1 MARPCRPG
9 AGLGHTAGHPAVKV
23 LPSASPL
30 SDAAGRRSRRWL
42 GACLAVVLVG
52 SLVASLIQSSWGRV
66 QVTGLRIPA
75 HNGQW
80 IAADLLR
87 PRSATAE
94 RPAPL
99 VIVVPGFQR
108 SKETL
113 SHLSLEL
120 ARRGMVVLAL
130 DPYAQ
135 GNSSSS
141 LQPRS
146 ASTEGYGLFAVVE
159 LVADT
164 GLLDYVDKTRIGA
177 TGHSAGG
184 NAAILAAAHFG
195 RRAVAERRPSRLN
208 AVFVSGYALS
218 FTDRVL
224 RDVRSNAGASYALH
238 DEGAYRNELKHGD
251 MRRAPEAL
259 RFVNT
264 ALGGGFAP
272 VATVE
277 MGRAYG
283 DAALR
288 GLRIFHNEPLI
299 HPLQP
304 YSREATANQIAFFQK
319 AFECGQCLP
328 ATDQVW
334 MWKELCTA
342 LSLLAA
348 LTALVPAARL
358 LLDGVPWFR
367 GLVHPVPAKA
377 PRPRGRARVVFWTLL
392 GAGAVVACLSYIPM
406 TELSQRLFPEATSR
420 TQTWFFP
427 QRMNNAVML
436 WALLNGAVGFLL
448 FWLGR
453 RLTGA
458 AGPVEGARTS
468 VGELGRTAAL
478 AFVLFAG
485 FFGLL
490 FAVHYFLHVD
500 YRFVFLGARA
510 FQPELFGLLLMYA
523 PAFLP
528 FFLANSLRANCA
540 MRHEG
545 VPEWRSRLLAAVAN
559 ALGLFLILFVQYAW
573 FAAHGTVYWTD
584 GWLYINLL
592 FAVVPIMAVLP
603 VFHRCFFELTGR
615 IYLGPLTMCPLFIMI
630 LVSNT
635 VCYVPF

>member
-1 MARPCRPG
+1 MNSPTSTP
-9 AGLGHTAGHPAVKV
+9 
-23 LPSASPL
+23 PSGS
-30 SDAAGRRSRRWL
+30 AGRRSHRL
-42 GACLAVVLVG
+42 LAACLVLL
-52 SLVASLIQSSWGRV
+52 LVSAFLASSIQNSWGRV

-75 HNGQW
+75 QNGQW
-80 IAADLLR
+80 IAADLFR
-87 PRSATAE
+87 PRTATAE
-94 RPAPL
+94 KPAPL

-108 SKETL
+108 SKEAL
-113 SHLSLEL
+113 SNLSIEL
-120 ARRGMVVLAL
+120 ARRGFVVLAL
-130 DPYAQ
+130 DPFAQ

-141 LQPRS
+141 LNPRS
-146 ASTEGYGLFAVVE
+146 ATAEGYGLFAAVE
-159 LVADT
+159 FVADT
-164 GLLDYVDKTRIGA
+164 ALLNYVDKTRIGA

-184 NAAILAAAHFG
+184 NAVILAAAHFG
-195 RRAVAERRPSRLN
+195 RLAVQERRPSRLHS
-208 AVFVSGYALS
+208 VFVSGYALS
-218 FTDRVL
+218 FTERVL

-251 MRRAPEAL
+251 MRVAPEAL

-264 ALGGGFAP
+264 AFGGGFAP
-272 VATVE
+272 VAAVE

-288 GLRIFHNEPLI
+288 GLRVFHNERLI
-299 HPLQP
+299 HPFQP
-304 YSREATANQIAFFQK
+304 YSREATANQIAFFQQTL
-319 AFECGQCLP
+319 GWGGCLS

-348 LTALVPAARL
+348 FVALVPAARL

-367 GLVHPVPAKA
+367 AVVHPLPAPA
-377 PRPRGRARVVFWTLL
+377 PRPLGRARVVFWSLL
-392 GAGAVVACLSYIPM
+392 VVGAVVACVSYIPM
-406 TELSQRLFPEATSR
+406 TELSQRLFVEASSR
-420 TQTWFFP
+420 EQTWFFP
-427 QRMNNAVML
+427 QRMNNAVLL
-436 WALLNGAVGFLL
+436 WALLNGAVGFFL

-458 AGPVEGARTS
+458 TGPIEGARI
-468 VGELGRTAAL
+468 GARELGRTAVL

-490 FAVHYFLHVD
+490 FTVYYFLHVD

-540 MRHEG
+540 MRHAG
-545 VPEWRSRLLAAVAN
+545 VSEWRSKLLAAVAN
-559 ALGLFLILFVQYAW
+559 ALGLFLILAVQYAW

-603 VFHRCFFELTGR
+603 IYHRFFFELTGR
-615 IYLGPLTMCPLFIMI
+615 IYLGPLTMCPIFILIM
-630 LVSNT
+630 VSNT